1 MNRLAT
7 WLSLVLIVAGC
18 GGKTETRPPTFPVSG
33 KVVSKG
39 QPVDGATLMFHPAS
53 PTLKQF
59 PGYAKTDKDGSFKV
73 STFDAGDGA
82 PEGDYSVTITWLT
95 VVPEDGGYGDD
106 RYQGKFNNPATTPF
120 KAKVSKPST
129 ELAPFEVPQ

>member
-1 MNRLAT
+1 MNRGVT
-7 WLSLVLIVAGC
+7 WLLLAVIVGGC

-33 KVVSKG
+33 KVLSKS
-39 QPVDGATLMFHPAS
+39 QPVDGAMLMFHPVNSA
-53 PTLKQF
+53 LKQIY
-59 PGYAKTDKDGSFKV
+59 GYAKTEKDGTFKV

-82 PEGDYSVTITWLT
+82 PEGDYSVTITWPT

-106 RYQGKFNNPATTPF
+106 RYQGKFNNPASTPF
-120 KAKVSKPST
+120 KAKVTKPAT